1 MKIKDIDDPNVPV
14 EPEEPIEPIEPVK
27 KKVNMNS
34 ILESVKSMLDIEVD
48 DGSFDV
54 DIIFGI
60 NTCFAIL
67 QQLGLGPREGFNVVD
82 STQEWT
88 DYAEGS
94 MMSMLQ
100 QYVYLK
106 TKVIFDPPNNSYLL
120 TNYNERIAELEWRL
134 REVAEGIFNEEEK
147 SCL

>member
-1 MKIKDIDDPNVPV
+1 MSDADNNVT
-14 EPEEPIEPIEPVK
+14 PEEPVAPIAPK
-27 KKVNMNS
+27 PNMNS
-34 ILESVKSMLDIEVD
+34 ILESVKTMLDIDID
-48 DGSFDV
+48 DAAFDV

-67 QQLGLGPREGFNVVD
+67 QQMGLGPKEGFNVVD
-82 STQEWT
+82 NTQEWL
-88 DYAEGS
+88 DYIEGP
-94 MMSMLQ
+94 MMSMIQ

-134 REVAEGIFNEEEK
+134 HVIAEGTFDDEK
-147 SCL
+147 IK